1 MANFKVGDIAYANS
15 RTKSFYGYMSIK
27 HNCVVEVIAI
37 ENIYRV
43 KVKVIYNKIYRFI
56 GATHIVWANDFS
68 KINKRA
74 ISSKPYLVRFAIKEN
89 DIFAK

>member
-15 RTKSFYGYMSIK
+15 RTKCFYGCISIK
-27 HNCVVEVIAI
+27 YNCVVKVIDVSDC
-37 ENIYRV
+37 RLTV
-43 KVKVIYNKIYRFI
+43 QVIYNTASRFI
-56 GATHIVWANDFS
+56 GAKRVVWADDFS

-74 ISSKPYLVRFAIKEN
+74 ISSNPYLVRFAIKEN